1 MSGGR
6 AGDGATR
13 AWIAG
18 AAHALPPEIVTNA
31 ELPASLGV
39 DPDGIFKR
47 TGIRARHW
55 ARRGVRTS
63 DLGAEAARN
72 LFAKLGVDG
81 SDIDC
86 MIAGTQT
93 PDHFIPGI
101 GVLIQDQ
108 LGLKNIPCFDVRD
121 QCSGFLYG
129 LQMARAFIETGTYRR
144 ILLLCAELHSHGLGR
159 DPEDAHITPL
169 FGDGAGAVLVT
180 DRPDGAVPLTPVWQM
195 LGADGRGAS
204 RLRHR
209 LWDIGLIP
217 PWHPDQ
223 FSEPAHQIQ
232 YAEMDGEAVFRAAVR
247 RMADVAKSGFKARGL
262 SADDVDWL
270 MPHQANANINK
281 TVASVLGFPPERVLG
296 NIERVGNCSGAS
308 LPILLSETLAAST
321 IKRGQRVMMVAF
333 GAGFTWGGAVLET
346 SP

>member
-6 AGDGATR
+6 IPDGVAR
-13 AWIAG
+13 AWISG
-18 AAHALPPEIVTNA
+18 AAHALPLEIVTN
-31 ELPASLGV
+31 EDLPASLGV
-39 DPDGIFKR
+39 DPAGIFKR

-55 ARRGVRTS
+55 AKRGVRTS

-72 LFAKLGVDG
+72 LFARLGTDG
-81 SDIDC
+81 RDIDC
-86 MIAGTQT
+86 IIAGTQT

-101 GVLIQDQ
+101 GVLIQEQ
-108 LGLKNIPCFDVRD
+108 LGLANIPCFDVRD

-129 LQMARAFIETGTYRR
+129 LQMARAFIATGTYRR

-180 DRPDGAVPLTPVWQM
+180 DRPEGAVPLTPVWLT
-195 LGADGRGAS
+195 LGADGRGAP

-217 PWHPDQ
+217 PWHPEQ

-232 YAEMDGEAVFRAAVR
+232 YAEMDGEAVFRAAVK
-247 RMADVAKSGFKARGL
+247 RMAEVGKSGFKALGI
-262 SADDVDWL
+262 SAQDVDWL
-270 MPHQANANINK
+270 LPHQANANISK
-281 TVASVLGFPPERVLG
+281 TVASILDFPPERVLG

-308 LPILLSETLAAST
+308 LPILLSEVMEAST
-321 IKRGQRVMMVAF
+321 IGRGQRVMMVAF
-333 GAGFTWGGAVLET
+333 GAGFTWGGAVLEAA
-346 SP
+346 P